1 MFLLSAGLS
10 VASMALLS
18 HKYISRVWLFAV
30 HGLQPTRLL
39 CPWHFPSRNTGVGCH
54 FLLQGIFLTASP
66 ALLADSLLLSHGESS
81 KALGLSLPKTRLLVK
96 FGLFERRRDHYSSEV
111 AAGQRPEW
119 IRDSVTSSV
128 EWESFVWCWTLRQF
142 VGTFS
147 KILENCSNFLV
158 SFWESPTLV
167 SQAKR
172 SSESA
177 SLTF

>member
-18 HKYISRVWLFAV
+18 HKYISRVWLFAI

-54 FLLQGIFLTASP
+54 FLLQGIFLTTSP
-66 ALLADSLLLSHGESS
+66 ALLADSLLLSHWESS

-119 IRDSVTSSV
+119 IWDSVTSSV
-128 EWESFVWCWTLRQF
+128 EWESFALLLNTETVC
-142 VGTFS
+142 G
-147 KILENCSNFLV
+147 NFLKD
-158 SFWESPTLV
+158 SWELQQFSGELLRITYFGVPG
-167 SQAKR
+167 
-172 SSESA
+172 
-177 SLTF
+177 